1 MSAPEVGEDSRCNC
15 TEKDT
20 KLKLHVLL
28 DDWPAVIDRTNN
40 KDKATAL
47 EQAVESGRTLC
58 NCFAYSASQNDRD
71 FARRVANE
79 DVAESVA

>member
-1 MSAPEVGEDSRCNC
+1 MSAPEFGEDGNCNC

-20 KLKLHVLL
+20 KLKLHILL

-40 KDKATAL
+40 KDKTTDL

-58 NCFAYSASQNDRD
+58 NCFEYTASQNDRD

-79 DVAESVA
+79 DMTESAP